1 VIGPANPAYRLSP
14 NELRRSV
21 TAVATRRD
29 EVLYYREGRVT
40 DPDGRE
46 AALAQLVLR
55 RQLDRS

>member
-1 VIGPANPAYRLSP
+1 
-14 NELRRSV
+14 V